1 MFYIDFKDDQNFK
14 KICPLKNEVDFKYF
28 TENYV
33 HCALVVKECP
43 VIFTPTPGSIKLGKN
58 TCRSMVDSF
67 FL

>member
-1 MFYIDFKDDQNFK
+1 MT
-14 KICPLKNEVDFKYF
+14 KIFEKYMLLKMKLTLSILPKN
-28 TENYV
+28 NV